1 MKPRPAPLRVAI
13 VGYGVAGPLHALAY
27 SLLPRVFP
35 DVPRMPEVVLIVDT
49 NPASL
54 SRARSDWPVLAH
66 KPDPGLLDKFR
77 IDIVDCCVP
86 TGLHAQVCRNA
97 LAAGRSVLCEKP
109 LTGNSESSASLVSQ
123 AADARATL
131 GVNFN
136 FRFVPALREA
146 KRLISDGAL
155 GEIRSLR
162 VDYHRSSNLTRYK
175 TGTAPADLSRGA
187 LLDLGPHAVD
197 LVHFLFGRISSVAA
211 RTHSYDAGRTST
223 VDDVVKLEVS
233 LEGGALGS
241 IEVSKIT
248 PGAVNDL
255 EIFAYGT
262 DASVRFSIRD
272 PDTLDLFRGVH
283 YATAHQRLRLG
294 SGALAEA
301 TATLPAESGSSVL
314 LWHTA
319 SIAAFARAM
328 AGQDV
333 SIATGSDGLG
343 VDLVLEAAQTSAAR
357 SSVWVPV
364 GGAR

>member
-1 MKPRPAPLRVAI
+1 MKLRLAPLRVAI
-13 VGYGVAGPLHALAY
+13 VGYGVVGPMHALAY
-27 SLLPRVFP
+27 SVLARLFP
-35 DVPRMPEVVLIVDT
+35 DVPRMPEVALIVET
-49 NPASL
+49 SASSL
-54 SRARSDWPVLAH
+54 SRARSDWPVPAH
-66 KPDPGLLDKFR
+66 RPDPELLDKFC

-86 TGLHAQVCRNA
+86 TDLHAQVCRSA
-97 LAAGRSVLCEKP
+97 LAAGLSVLCEKP

-123 AADARATL
+123 AANARAML
-131 GVNFN
+131 GINFN

-162 VDYHRSSNLTRYK
+162 VDYHRSSNLARHK
-175 TGTAPADLSRGA
+175 AGTAPTDVSRGA
-187 LLDLGPHAVD
+187 LFDLGPHAVN
-197 LVHFLFGRISSVAA
+197 LVHFLFGKITSVAA
-211 RTHSYDAGRTST
+211 RTHSYGARRTKV
-223 VDDVVKLEVS
+223 VDDIAKLEVT

-248 PGAVNDL
+248 PGAANDL

-262 DASVRFSIRD
+262 EASVRFSIRD

-283 YATAHQRLRLG
+283 YATAHQRLRFG

-314 LWHTA
+314 LWHAA

-333 SIATGSDGLG
+333 SIATGTDGVG
-343 VDLVLEAAQTSAAR
+343 VDLVLEAAQTSAAY
-357 SSVWVPV
+357 SSAWVSV
-364 GGAR
+364 GAW